1 MKIMDFLCQEA
12 TLIDLISQEKESSIS
27 EMSDVLVKLKKIKNS
42 AEVVDVLM
50 QREKLGSTG
59 IGQGVAIPH
68 SRCEFVKQQ
77 IAMLAISKK
86 GVDFNALD
94 GNPVK
99 IIFML
104 LCPGESKG
112 EHLQAMAKISKMLKD
127 KILRKAML
135 EAKTA
140 PDVLAIIQKAD
151 V

>member
-12 TLIDLISQEKESSIS
+12 IILDLKAQEKESAVN
-27 EMSDVLVKLKKIKNS
+27 EMVDVLTKFKKIKNS
-42 AEVVDVLM
+42 AEAIEALM

-68 SRCEFVKQQ
+68 SRCDFIKEQ
-77 IAMLAISKK
+77 IAVMGISQK
-86 GVDFNALD
+86 GVEFNALD
-94 GNPVK
+94 GSPVH

-104 LCPGESKG
+104 LCPVESKG

-127 KILRKAML
+127 KFLRQALL
-135 EAKTA
+135 EAKTKQA
-140 PDVLAIIQKAD
+140 VIEIIRQAD

>member
-12 TLIDLISQEKESSIS
+12 IILDLKAQDKESAVN
-27 EMSDVLVKLKKIKNS
+27 EMVDALTKLKKIKNS
-42 AEVVDVLM
+42 KEAIEALM

-68 SRCEFVKQQ
+68 SRCDFIKEQ

-86 GVDFNALD
+86 GVEFSALD
-94 GNPVK
+94 GNPVN
-99 IIFML
+99 IIFLL
-104 LCPGESKG
+104 LCPGDSKG

-127 KILRKAML
+127 KYLRKAVL
-135 EAKTA
+135 EANTTQ
-140 PDVLAIIQKAD
+140 DVLSIIQKAD